1 MIGAQKF
8 TVNLLKVVI
17 FSNLKQGLL
26 ALVVDIELIPYG
38 HVAVHLGQLLALDDI
53 SRISIENLVFQERV

>member
-1 MIGAQKF
+1 
-8 TVNLLKVVI
+8 VI

-26 ALVVDIELIPYG
+26 ALAIDIELIPYG

-53 SRISIENLVFQERV
+53 SSISIEDFVFQEGV